1 MTGFVV
7 VAAVV
12 LGLVLGSFG
21 GVVADRVPRHESVV
35 RPASHCVACGARLR
49 AAENVPLL
57 SYLVL
62 RGRCRRCGTRIPL
75 RDLLVEVGTAALFGA
90 LAWRVRPHAL
100 LPADLVGALA
110 LVVLS
115 AIDLRHR
122 LIPRVVL
129 YPSVL
134 ACAGLLAVAS
144 AVEGDFGAL
153 AHAAVA
159 GAVSFGAFFALY
171 AAVPKGIGFG
181 DVRLAGFC
189 GLLLGWQ
196 GYRVAFGGVVA
207 GIVLGGV
214 AALGLLL
221 TGRAGRKTAIPF
233 GPFLAAGT
241 VLGMLAGGVLERLVG
256 G

>member
-1 MTGFVV
+1 MA
-7 VAAVV
+7 AAVV

-35 RPASHCVACGARLR
+35 RPGSHCVACGTRLR
-49 AAENVPLL
+49 ARDNVPLL
-57 SYLVL
+57 GYLAL
-62 RGRCRRCGTRIPL
+62 RGRCRSCGARIPAA
-75 RDLLVEVGTAALFGA
+75 DLLVEIATAALFGA

-100 LPADLVGALA
+100 LPADLVGAFA
-110 LVVLS
+110 LVVLA

-129 YPSVL
+129 YPCALV
-134 ACAGLLAVAS
+134 CAGLLAMAS
-144 AVEGDFGAL
+144 ALESDFAAL
-153 AHAAVA
+153 AHAAIA
-159 GAVSFGAFFALY
+159 GAACFGAFFALY

-207 GIVLGGV
+207 GILLGGAV
-214 AALGLLL
+214 ALGLLL
-221 TGRAGRKTAIPF
+221 AGRAGRKTAIPF

-241 VLGMLAGGVLERLVG
+241 VLGMLAGGGLARLVG